1 MENTV
6 LKTELTDA
14 EMQDLEL
21 ERYQKVGALLHHP
34 GCDGKSRN
42 NLYQNR

>member
-6 LKTELTDA
+6 LKTELADA

-21 ERYQKVGALLHHP
+21 GKNIKKLGAIASP
-34 GCDGKSRN
+34 G
-42 NLYQNR
+42 L